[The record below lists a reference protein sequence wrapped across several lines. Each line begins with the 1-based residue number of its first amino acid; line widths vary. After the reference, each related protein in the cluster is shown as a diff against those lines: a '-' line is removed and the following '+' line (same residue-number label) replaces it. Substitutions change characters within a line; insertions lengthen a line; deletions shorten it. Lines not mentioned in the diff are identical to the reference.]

1 MIGIVS
7 MNHIESYYIK
17 IISDFFFKPFKRWG
31 NSRLVVVVVVVVVAA
46 EDARCTRTSSAAA
59 ALGAVAA
66 EDARCTRTSAV
77 PPEPPARGTLV
88 QDDPQP
94 FALDFNRTSLKVES
108 KAVTKL
114 WRES

>member
-46 EDARCTRTSSAAA
+46 EDARCTRTS
-59 ALGAVAA
+59 
-66 EDARCTRTSAV
+66 AV

-94 FALDFNRTSLKVES
+94 FAAPL
-108 KAVTKL
+108 AQP
-114 WRES
+114 